1 MNNANPGRRRLFVLG
16 AALLPPAAHAQPS
29 APAAGAWPN
38 RPLRFNVP
46 FAAGGN
52 SDVTARLFAAR
63 ISPRL
68 GQPIVVENRSGATG
82 AIGTE
87 AVIRARPDG
96 YTLLIGSPGS
106 IVNGPLLQA
115 APRHDP
121 ITELI
126 PIALLGQVPMVIAV
140 RPDLPVRSLAD
151 LVAHSKA
158 VAGGV
163 TIGTSGIGGA
173 NHLPLELFK
182 AATGA
187 NLVHVP
193 YRGGGS
199 TLPDF
204 IAGNVDGILIELP
217 SVLDL
222 HREGRGRILG
232 VAAPRRSPQAPEIP
246 TFIEAG
252 LEGFLAASFVGLFAP
267 AGTEPDIVR
276 TLQTSIAEAA
286 ADPEVLARLASFGAD
301 PPTRAELTTPGVA
314 AFLQDELAKAR
325 RAIAIAGL
333 QPEQE
338 RAR

>member
-1 MNNANPGRRRLFVLG
+1 MNRFMPGRRGLLAL
-16 AALLPPAAHAQPS
+16 AALPLLRGGAGAQGT
-29 APAAGAWPN
+29 AQGAWPN
-38 RPLRFNVP
+38 RPIRFIVP

-63 ISPRL
+63 IAPRL

-87 AVIRARPDG
+87 AVVRARPDG

-106 IVNGPLLQA
+106 IVNGPLLMA
-115 APRHDP
+115 APRYDTMADLLP
-121 ITELI
+121 V
-126 PIALLGQVPMVIAV
+126 ALLGQVPMVIIV
-140 RPDLPVRSLAD
+140 RPDLPVRNLAE
-151 LVAHSKA
+151 LVAFSKERP
-158 VAGGV
+158 GGV
-163 TIGTSGIGGA
+163 TIGTSGVGGA

-204 IAGNVDGILIELP
+204 VAGNVDGILIELP

-222 HREGRGRILG
+222 QRDGRGRILG
-232 VAAPRRSPQAPEIP
+232 VASAARSPQVPEVA
-246 TFIEAG
+246 TFIEQG

-267 AGTEPDIVR
+267 AGTPEPVMQA
-276 TLQTSIAEAA
+276 LQAALAEAA

-301 PPTRAELTTPGVA
+301 PPTAAELTTPGVA
-314 AFLQDELAKAR
+314 AFLQGEMAKAR
-325 RAIAIAGL
+325 QAIAVAGL
-333 QPEQE
+333 RPE
-338 RAR
+338 

>member
-1 MNNANPGRRRLFVLG
+1 MNQSGVGRRTLFVLG
-16 AALLPPAAHAQPS
+16 AALSPTVEAQAQAPVPPL
-29 APAAGAWPN
+29 GAWPN
-38 RPLRFNVP
+38 RPLRFIVP

-52 SDVTARLFAAR
+52 SDVTARLFATR

-87 AVIRARPDG
+87 AVVRARPDG

-115 APRHDP
+115 TPRYDP
-121 ITELI
+121 IVVLV
-126 PIALLGQVPMVIAV
+126 PVALLGQVPMVIIV

-151 LVAHSKA
+151 LVAHSRA
-158 VAGGV
+158 RLAGV

-204 IAGNVDGILIELP
+204 VAGNVDGILIELP

-232 VAAPRRSPQAPEIP
+232 VAAPHRSPQAPEIP

-267 AGTEPDIVR
+267 AGTAPDIVR
-276 TLQTSIAEAA
+276 TLQAAIAEAA
-286 ADPEVLARLASFGAD
+286 ADPEVLSRLAAFGAD
-301 PPTRAELTTPGVA
+301 PPSAAALTTPGVA
-314 AFLQDELAKAR
+314 AFLQGELVKAR

-333 QPEQE
+333 QPE
-338 RAR
+338 